1 MVSRERVCLSDRR
14 SACPVV
20 VCHFP
25 GRAKHVVPRAAW
37 WRAPRRMPT
46 GPRVRDARWDF
57 VERERHPHTCT
68 RGQRARATATR
79 PRRPQ
84 PTRQGEPG
92 VAGAHKTAEARSP
105 QHTAQQLTH
114 TLTPT
119 RQAAPAATTST
130 AAPRRL
136 LNVRPIVLLPRRRLE
151 PAPCALRGSA
161 SAPLLVRDA
170 HGEQPSLHVQAS
182 HFPLA
187 RKLHALERHRRER
200 RQGV

>member
-1 MVSRERVCLSDRR
+1 MDGVVIERTRPRLVSRCGLRKDRN
-14 SACPVV
+14 C
-20 VCHFP
+20 
-25 GRAKHVVPRAAW
+25 VPRAALNE
-37 WRAPRRMPT
+37 RHPHRTCVPNATKYEIKHGSSLPRRGACEARGSAGRVVACPAATGVSAYAHGPHVT

-92 VAGAHKTAEARSP
+92 VAGAHTTAEARSP

-130 AAPRRL
+130 AATRRL
-136 LNVRPIVLLPRRRLE
+136 LVTRRALHRP
-151 PAPCALRGSA
+151 AT
-161 SAPLLVRDA
+161 
-170 HGEQPSLHVQAS
+170 
-182 HFPLA
+182 
-187 RKLHALERHRRER
+187 
-200 RQGV
+200 

>member
-1 MVSRERVCLSDRR
+1 MRSTWFRGSRGL
-14 SACPVV
+14 ACP
-20 VCHFP
+20 
-25 GRAKHVVPRAAW
+25 AAN
-37 WRAPRRMPT
+37 MPT

-57 VERERHPHTCT
+57 VERQRERHPHTCT

-130 AAPRRL
+130 AATRRL

-170 HGEQPSLHVQAS
+170 HGEQPPLHVQAS
-182 HFPLA
+182 HFPLT